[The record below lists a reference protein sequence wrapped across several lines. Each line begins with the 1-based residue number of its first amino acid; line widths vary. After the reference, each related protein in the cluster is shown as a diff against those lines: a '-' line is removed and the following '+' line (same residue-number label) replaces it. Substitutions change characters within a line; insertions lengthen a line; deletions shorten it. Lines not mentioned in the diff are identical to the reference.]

1 MPANTSKVE
10 VNDNLLVN
18 SIQQFQVSP
27 VKLDLFAGP
36 KDPEVLKPLGH
47 DLIEAIDYG
56 FFGILAK
63 ILLVALKFLYTYV
76 GNYGLAIIILTIV
89 IRVLLYPLTYKSMQS
104 MKKMQ
109 ELQPQMQKI
118 KDNYKKVPFNDP
130 RKQKMNQEVMELYKK
145 HGVNPAGGCLPL
157 LLQLPVLWGFYS
169 LLSIAI
175 ELRDQPFIFWL
186 ADLSR
191 PDPYYVTPLLMGATM
206 VWQQKISPTSLDPAQ
221 QKIMMLMPIFF
232 TYIFLNAQSGLVI
245 YWLFNNILSIIQQQY
260 LTKKNKNTK
269 KS

>member
-1 MPANTSKVE
+1 
-10 VNDNLLVN
+10 
-18 SIQQFQVSP
+18 
-27 VKLDLFAGP
+27 
-36 KDPEVLKPLGH
+36 
-47 DLIEAIDYG
+47 
-56 FFGILAK
+56 
-63 ILLVALKFLYTYV
+63 
-76 GNYGLAIIILTIV
+76 
-89 IRVLLYPLTYKSMQS
+89 

-175 ELRDQPFIFWL
+175 ELRGQPFIFWL

-260 LTKKNKNTK
+260 LTKKRKNTK